1 MKKVKIA
8 LGSDHGGA
16 ALKKAVT
23 DIISKEFPDIEFVNM
38 GGAEGVSSDYPDMAL
53 SVAEKVRA
61 GEFKYGV
68 LFCGTGQGM
77 AIAANKVS
85 GIRAVCVT
93 DPVVA
98 RFVREHN
105 DANILALGG
114 RIIGIEVAVEII
126 RVFLR
131 TNFAGDRHKKRVDK
145 INEYEKR

>member
-1 MKKVKIA
+1 MKKIKIA

-16 ALKKAVT
+16 ALKKAAK
-23 DIISKEFPDIEFVNM
+23 DIISKEFADLEFVDM

-53 SVAEKVRA
+53 SVAEKVRS

-77 AIAANKVS
+77 AIAANKVE
-85 GIRAVCVT
+85 GIRAACVT

-98 RFVREHN
+98 RFTREHN

-114 RIIGIEVAVEII
+114 RITGIEVAAEII

>member
-1 MKKVKIA
+1 MKKVKVA

-16 ALKKAVT
+16 ALKKAAN
-23 DIISKEFPDIEFVNM
+23 DIIAKEFSNIEFVDM

-53 SVAEKVRA
+53 SVAGKVAA
-61 GEFKYGV
+61 GEFKYGI

-77 AIAANKVS
+77 AIAANKVE
-85 GIRAVCVT
+85 GIRAACVT

-114 RIIGIEVAVEII
+114 RITGIEVAVEII

-131 TNFAGDRHKKRVDK
+131 TDFAGDRHKKRVDK